1 MLTRVALPSSVN
13 EVFLKL
19 FAHNAAVAV
28 LALIAL
34 EGSGQLGEARAAFQI
49 SLTPVQVFGD
59 CTIGPREYGSGST
72 PDLPSTPLE
81 TLIAGLG
88 IPTDGQST
96 GTSASPTSPTA
107 SAAMMAA
114 ISETATLP
122 IPFVTLV
129 RQARQRV
136 AAISRPSPVFEP
148 PRALS

>member
-1 MLTRVALPSSVN
+1 M
-13 EVFLKL
+13 KL

-34 EGSGQLGEARAAFQI
+34 EGSGLMGEARAAFQI
-49 SLTPVQVFGD
+49 ALTPVQVLGE
-59 CTIGPREYGSGST
+59 CTVGPREYGSDST
-72 PDLPSTPLE
+72 PDLPSSPLE
-81 TLIAGLG
+81 TLIAGLD

-96 GTSASPTSPTA
+96 GTSASSTSPT
-107 SAAMMAA
+107 SSTGMMAA